1 VSLRLL
7 LNLLGKLLLLE
18 AGLLCLPLGIS
29 LLEGGPDAPAF
40 VYTILILLA
49 FGLPALMQRPAS
61 REVRA
66 KEGLVA
72 VSLAWVLLGA
82 FGALPFLF
90 SGVTPSYVDALFE
103 TVSGFTTTGASILD
117 AVEGLPRGIL
127 FWRSF
132 THWVG
137 GMGVLILT
145 LAVLPRLSG
154 RGATLAR
161 AESPGPTFE
170 KIAPRMRDTARLMY
184 AVYTALSLL
193 QLALL
198 MLAGLPLFDAA
209 IHTLGTAGTGGFSS
223 RNQSVGAY
231 NNPWAEGI
239 ITVFMLLFGM
249 NFIVYFRLL
258 RGEGF
263 KAFKSEEVRAYWLL
277 ALCAMLLI
285 SWELLPRYG
294 GFFNSF
300 RHASFQVS
308 SIMSTTGYSTADFAL
323 WPAFSHILL
332 LGLMF
337 VGACAGS
344 TAGGIKVSRVLIL
357 GKAASR
363 EIGLAAAPRKLR
375 LLRLDGR
382 VQSEETV
389 RGALVF
395 FFLYMSFMALGTLA
409 AAADGHDFVTSFS
422 AAAASLSNIGPG
434 LGLVGPSGNF
444 NVFSPWVKVLLSL
457 LMLAGRLEFIPLL
470 TLFHRELWS
479 KGH

>member
-1 VSLRLL
+1 MSIRLL
-7 LNLLGKLLLLE
+7 LNVLGKLLLLE
-18 AGLLCLPLGIS
+18 AGLMTLPLFIS
-29 LLEGGPDAPAF
+29 LMDRGPDTLAF
-40 VYTILILLA
+40 VYTMLILLA
-49 FGLPALMQRPAS
+49 AGLPAVMQQPKS

-72 VSLAWVLLGA
+72 VSLAWLLLGA
-82 FGALPFLF
+82 FGALPFMF
-90 SGVTPSYVDALFE
+90 AGVTGSYIDALFE
-103 TVSGFTTTGASILD
+103 TVSGFTTTGASILP

-145 LAVLPRLSG
+145 LAVMPKLSG
-154 RGATLAR
+154 RGAMLAK

-170 KIAPRMRDTARLMY
+170 KIAPRMRDSARLMY
-184 AVYTALSLL
+184 AVYSALTLVQLGLL
-193 QLALL
+193 LL
-198 MLAGLPLFDAA
+198 TGLPLFDAA
-209 IHTLGTAGTGGFSS
+209 IHTLGTAGTGGFSN
-223 RNQSVGAY
+223 RNLSVGAY
-231 NNPWAEGI
+231 NNPWAEGV

-277 ALCAMLLI
+277 ALGAMLLI
-285 SWELLPRYG
+285 SLELLPRYG
-294 GFFNSF
+294 SFFGSF

-308 SIMSTTGYSTADFAL
+308 SIMSTTGFATTDFAL
-323 WPAFSHILL
+323 WPGFSHILL
-332 LGLMF
+332 LMLMLI
-337 VGACAGS
+337 GACAGS
-344 TAGGIKVSRVLIL
+344 TAGGIKVSRILIL
-357 GKAASR
+357 GKATSR
-363 EIGLAAAPRKLR
+363 EIGQSAAPRKLR
-375 LLRLDGR
+375 LLKLDGKLL
-382 VQSEETV
+382 SEETV

-395 FFLYMSFMALGTLA
+395 FFIYIAFLMVGTVA
-409 AAADGHDFVTSFS
+409 AATDGHDFVTSFS
-422 AAAASLSNIGPG
+422 AAASCLSNIGPG
-434 LGLVGPSGNF
+434 LGLVGPVGNF
-444 NVFSPWVKVLLSL
+444 GIFSPQVKALLTF

>member
-1 VSLRLL
+1 MSLRLL

-103 TVSGFTTTGASILD
+103 TVSGFTTTGASVLD

-263 KAFKSEEVRAYWLL
+263 KAFKSEEVRAYGLL